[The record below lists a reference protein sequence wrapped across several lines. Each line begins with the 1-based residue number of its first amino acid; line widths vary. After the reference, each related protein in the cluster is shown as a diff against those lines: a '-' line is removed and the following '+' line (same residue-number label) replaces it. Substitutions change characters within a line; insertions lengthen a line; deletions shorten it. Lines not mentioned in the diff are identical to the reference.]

1 MDDESMV
8 TKKLDNESLNDYNIY
23 KDISNIFENKRLIF
37 FKYKDGEIIYLCQKF
52 EYSLNNGQIKEF
64 YNNSKIIYFTNKN
77 EDIIRKPFFIHDE
90 TSLDEAL
97 IKTKIQNGILK
108 HDKNKDFKN
117 QEKNDNNKP
126 SDSPDSTKSKSSIY
140 SVNNYDIEYILNSNF
155 NLIKEENG
163 MSVKLILNEKR
174 FNNRFNIKFISDL
187 DFNFKYIK
195 EDYIKNKIDYF
206 NSINDYLNELKTLVS
221 ENNTKSYCYIFGPRG
236 IGKTTMLLIYLN
248 FFKIPRLYFS
258 LKIMSKID
266 FKNRRLKKY
275 ALMETIYIF
284 DDLAQMNKFSE
295 IKIDEISDSSN
306 LLEFIL
312 NYIQTI
318 MPFFLKEKK
327 KRKKIWIIIDDYNKD
342 LYDSDN
348 IIEKIIAYI
357 NLNHKNLFLCIL
369 GDGKYINEKYYQYY
383 SNKLTNYFAIYW
395 NNSIINNI
403 SQKNKILTLPKY
415 YYKYKDSKDINYEK
429 LIQENLSEE
438 FKKINLNFLLFL
450 SKIINSNINIENFKD
465 ELINLPLEYLTID
478 RYLTEDN
485 NILLNLSFNSEI
497 YKTAFDSTIIG
508 LLKIDYLKTKTIIFK
523 EDNKERNGIDFED
536 LIIEQFWNNSFK
548 FLDFP
553 NNNKLIVEDIF
564 KLKNNKNNIGNDINI
579 KKPIIIRQKNFNGKY
594 YDLLFILNINDK
606 IYAIFIQIGLSK
618 KGKDINNYLK
628 NLIDDE
634 KNYKEGIKTLIN
646 HNIDEI
652 GFLLIFNYKHQNDL
666 LGKNNKSDGVGFC
679 ENNDI
684 DFLIYK
690 DFNLFKNVNDIESI
704 KSFEVTKKTLIYNDI
719 DDENEITSEI
729 DSKKNFCKLYRYNN
743 SEPLYPLNE
752 KEKSL
757 IFKYIKN
764 KYDELKFLFSL
775 KNYNEK
781 GRIIPNNS
789 EQINVFKDKEDKYLY
804 YNEKIFKITDN
815 KVEIIKKRKKKN
827 NDMDI
832 YFLNKKTKRDSN
844 LDN

>member
-1 MDDESMV
+1 M
-8 TKKLDNESLNDYNIY
+8 
-23 KDISNIFENKRLIF
+23 
-37 FKYKDGEIIYLCQKF
+37 
-52 EYSLNNGQIKEF
+52 
-64 YNNSKIIYFTNKN
+64 
-77 EDIIRKPFFIHDE
+77 
-90 TSLDEAL
+90 
-97 IKTKIQNGILK
+97 
-108 HDKNKDFKN
+108 
-117 QEKNDNNKP
+117 
-126 SDSPDSTKSKSSIY
+126 
-140 SVNNYDIEYILNSNF
+140 
-155 NLIKEENG
+155 
-163 MSVKLILNEKR
+163 
-174 FNNRFNIKFISDL
+174 
-187 DFNFKYIK
+187 
-195 EDYIKNKIDYF
+195 
-206 NSINDYLNELKTLVS
+206 
-221 ENNTKSYCYIFGPRG
+221 
-236 IGKTTMLLIYLN
+236 
-248 FFKIPRLYFS
+248 
-258 LKIMSKID
+258 
-266 FKNRRLKKY
+266 
-275 ALMETIYIF
+275 
-284 DDLAQMNKFSE
+284 
-295 IKIDEISDSSN
+295 
-306 LLEFIL
+306 
-312 NYIQTI
+312 
-318 MPFFLKEKK
+318 
-327 KRKKIWIIIDDYNKD
+327 
-342 LYDSDN
+342 
-348 IIEKIIAYI
+348 
-357 NLNHKNLFLCIL
+357 
-369 GDGKYINEKYYQYY
+369 
-383 SNKLTNYFAIYW
+383 
-395 NNSIINNI
+395 
-403 SQKNKILTLPKY
+403 
-415 YYKYKDSKDINYEK
+415 
-429 LIQENLSEE
+429 
-438 FKKINLNFLLFL
+438 
-450 SKIINSNINIENFKD
+450 
-465 ELINLPLEYLTID
+465 EYLTID
-478 RYLTEDN
+478 RYLIEDN

-497 YKTAFDSTIIG
+497 YKTVFDSTIRG

>member
-1 MDDESMV
+1 
-8 TKKLDNESLNDYNIY
+8 
-23 KDISNIFENKRLIF
+23 
-37 FKYKDGEIIYLCQKF
+37 
-52 EYSLNNGQIKEF
+52 
-64 YNNSKIIYFTNKN
+64 
-77 EDIIRKPFFIHDE
+77 
-90 TSLDEAL
+90 
-97 IKTKIQNGILK
+97 
-108 HDKNKDFKN
+108 
-117 QEKNDNNKP
+117 
-126 SDSPDSTKSKSSIY
+126 
-140 SVNNYDIEYILNSNF
+140 
-155 NLIKEENG
+155 
-163 MSVKLILNEKR
+163 
-174 FNNRFNIKFISDL
+174 
-187 DFNFKYIK
+187 
-195 EDYIKNKIDYF
+195 
-206 NSINDYLNELKTLVS
+206 
-221 ENNTKSYCYIFGPRG
+221 
-236 IGKTTMLLIYLN
+236 
-248 FFKIPRLYFS
+248 
-258 LKIMSKID
+258 
-266 FKNRRLKKY
+266 
-275 ALMETIYIF
+275 
-284 DDLAQMNKFSE
+284 
-295 IKIDEISDSSN
+295 
-306 LLEFIL
+306 
-312 NYIQTI
+312 
-318 MPFFLKEKK
+318 
-327 KRKKIWIIIDDYNKD
+327 
-342 LYDSDN
+342 
-348 IIEKIIAYI
+348 
-357 NLNHKNLFLCIL
+357 
-369 GDGKYINEKYYQYY
+369 
-383 SNKLTNYFAIYW
+383 
-395 NNSIINNI
+395 
-403 SQKNKILTLPKY
+403 
-415 YYKYKDSKDINYEK
+415 
-429 LIQENLSEE
+429 
-438 FKKINLNFLLFL
+438 
-450 SKIINSNINIENFKD
+450 
-465 ELINLPLEYLTID
+465 
-478 RYLTEDN
+478 
-485 NILLNLSFNSEI
+485 LLNLSFNSEI
-497 YKTAFDSTIIG
+497 YKTVFDSTING
-508 LLKIDYLKTKTIIFK
+508 LLKIDFLKTKSIIFK
-523 EDNKERNGIDFED
+523 EDNKGKNGIDFED
-536 LIIEQFWNNSFK
+536 LIIEQLWNNSFK
-548 FLDFP
+548 FLEFP
-553 NNNKLIVEDIF
+553 DNNKLLVEEIF
-564 KLKNNKNNIGNDINI
+564 DLKYNKNDISSNLNI

>member
-284 DDLAQMNKFSE
+284 DDLEQMNKFSE
-295 IKIDEISDSSN
+295 IKIDEIPDSSN

-415 YYKYKDSKDINYEK
+415 YYKYKDSKGINYEK

>member
-1 MDDESMV
+1 MDDENMV
-8 TKKLDNESLNDYNIY
+8 TKKLDKESLNDYNIY
-23 KDISNIFENKRLIF
+23 NDISNIYENKRAIF
-37 FKYKDGEIIYLCQKF
+37 FIYKEGKILYLLHKF
-52 EYSLNNGQIKEF
+52 RYLMNNGQKKYF

-77 EDIIRKPFFIHDE
+77 ENFVRIPFFIHDQ

-97 IKTKIQNGILK
+97 KKTKIKNGILK

-155 NLIKEENG
+155 NLIKEVDG
-163 MSVKLILNEKR
+163 IGVKLILNEKR
-174 FNNRFNIKFISDL
+174 FNNRFDINLISDL

-248 FFKIPRLYFS
+248 FSEIPRLYFS

-266 FKNRRLKKY
+266 FIKRRLKKY

-295 IKIDEISDSSN
+295 IKIDEISDSSD

-415 YYKYKDSKDINYEK
+415 YYKYKDSKGINYEK